1 MGNMLIK
8 RAKMSI
14 TQELDEKSTVSL
26 SFKGE
31 GDGVLTVT
39 RVALVP
45 TERGTVVSN
54 IRESMCASFKANNL
68 LELNGEIKKTLS
80 RKACLGIPNG
90 K

>member
-1 MGNMLIK
+1 MLIK

-14 TQELDEKSTVSL
+14 TKEIDEKSTVSL

-45 TERGTVVSN
+45 TERGTAVSN
-54 IRESMCASFKANNL
+54 IRNSMCASFKGNNL
-68 LELNGEIKKTLS
+68 LELNGSIQKTLS
-80 RKACLGIPNG
+80 HKACIGVP